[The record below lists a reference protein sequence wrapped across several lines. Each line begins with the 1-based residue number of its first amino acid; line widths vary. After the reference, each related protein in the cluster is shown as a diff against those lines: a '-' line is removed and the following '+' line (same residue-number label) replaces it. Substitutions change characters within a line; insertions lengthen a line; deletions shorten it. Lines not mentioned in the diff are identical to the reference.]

1 MKQRPGHR
9 RESSDKIGWKIK
21 EIKHAKHPMVDCNI
35 PDV

>member
-1 MKQRPGHR
+1 MKRRPGHR

-21 EIKHAKHPMVDCNI
+21 EIKHADPMVECNI